1 MPFDRSIEGDD
12 DECSMSSE
20 PLRKKSRPQHVDDA
34 SMDLACRE
42 VGCGLIMWLDVDSMV
57 LMLSFLE
64 VNEAYRIVTSPLSR
78 GYRKNFCENS
88 YLWQQMCLGDLFG
101 CTPGVQPKVMLGN
114 IHTDNFCL
122 ARGQYMSFMKCKQY
136 VEKLSEGK
144 ELNLLATEP
153 ALRDSASLSAPG
165 AIEEKPGSAVIGF
178 SGTLD
183 GGQVSSS
190 PGVTR
195 GDNISEL
202 TRRLLGQGARS
213 VALPA
218 YGGSSG
224 GGDGGGIERKRK
236 GKNNILASNLIT
248 IKTDFNALPWTS
260 PLHVLVNWLLF
271 YGHVEGIVVLCLKVL
286 PLILENKEVRE
297 TAASLRLADMI
308 FEFMLK
314 FPNSWRVNTAAMQN
328 FVLLA
333 RPIVEVGGT
342 TREGCLCQ
350 CSFMRE
356 SISVGDEL
364 VVKGNQDRNGDKGKK
379 KRHGILIIFDALDRF
394 WDCPDFMAPACWS
407 LVNIS
412 LRNHHKVTMMQLGS
426 IQRALATIR
435 NHSNSR
441 DVVFRAIYCLVN
453 FVAPAAED
461 IVAPT
466 TTTAEGQGV
475 MERIVSEN
483 LEEILQTTI
492 QCVFRWINDVEFV
505 AKLILIFHNLAC
517 VRQFERALVLTPGCL
532 GALRLVNNEY
542 KNYGRIKTITE
553 QMLHHLYETVRRD
566 KQLEIDY
573 MNMSNALNPS

>member
-1 MPFDRSIEGDD
+1 
-12 DECSMSSE
+12 
-20 PLRKKSRPQHVDDA
+20 
-34 SMDLACRE
+34 
-42 VGCGLIMWLDVDSMV
+42 
-57 LMLSFLE
+57 
-64 VNEAYRIVTSPLSR
+64 
-78 GYRKNFCENS
+78 
-88 YLWQQMCLGDLFG
+88 MCLGDLFG

-236 GKNNILASNLIT
+236 GKVRKMFLAFANLGVQLQLLWFQSNLTLQKHASPLLPGPSRLATPHHQNNILASNLIT

-297 TAASLRLADMI
+297 TAASLR
-308 FEFMLK
+308 
-314 FPNSWRVNTAAMQN
+314 
-328 FVLLA
+328 
-333 RPIVEVGGT
+333 
-342 TREGCLCQ
+342 
-350 CSFMRE
+350 
-356 SISVGDEL
+356 
-364 VVKGNQDRNGDKGKK
+364 
-379 KRHGILIIFDALDRF
+379 
-394 WDCPDFMAPACWS
+394 
-407 LVNIS
+407 
-412 LRNHHKVTMMQLGS
+412 
-426 IQRALATIR
+426 
-435 NHSNSR
+435 
-441 DVVFRAIYCLVN
+441 
-453 FVAPAAED
+453 
-461 IVAPT
+461 
-466 TTTAEGQGV
+466 
-475 MERIVSEN
+475 
-483 LEEILQTTI
+483 
-492 QCVFRWINDVEFV
+492 
-505 AKLILIFHNLAC
+505 
-517 VRQFERALVLTPGCL
+517 
-532 GALRLVNNEY
+532 
-542 KNYGRIKTITE
+542 
-553 QMLHHLYETVRRD
+553 
-566 KQLEIDY
+566 
-573 MNMSNALNPS
+573 